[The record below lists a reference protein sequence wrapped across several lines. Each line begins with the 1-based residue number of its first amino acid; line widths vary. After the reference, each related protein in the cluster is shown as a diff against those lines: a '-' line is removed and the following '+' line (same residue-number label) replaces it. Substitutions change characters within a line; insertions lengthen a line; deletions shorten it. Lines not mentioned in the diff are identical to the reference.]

1 MADVEDLGNIYSVS
15 TENTTVNLGIRD
27 LSTTFKKPVPE
38 RELGVRKDKDAV
50 LMKIIHEKLAHEIEG
65 KCGENGYVKPGS
77 VNIITISNGYC
88 QGNYISFGVVYECM
102 VCSPVEGTIIECVA
116 REITESAGIRGE
128 LEDIDAPLKIY
139 IARDHHIKNEVF
151 NSVVIGDRL
160 RVRVFGIRYELND
173 LYISVIVQLLAKV

>member
-65 KCGENGYVKPGS
+65 KCGENGYVNPGS
-77 VNIITISNGYC
+77 VNIITISNAYML
-88 QGNYISFGVVYECM
+88 VY
-102 VCSPVEGTIIECVA
+102 V
-116 REITESAGIRGE
+116 
-128 LEDIDAPLKIY
+128 LQ
-139 IARDHHIKNEVF
+139 N
-151 NSVVIGDRL
+151 N
-160 RVRVFGIRYELND
+160 
-173 LYISVIVQLLAKV
+173 